1 MIRRLENSR
10 IVRLE
15 DSKIQTEQFGD
26 LQPCE
31 LKDPEFFRLIK
42 KWCIQK

>member
-1 MIRRLENSR
+1 MIRRLENSK
-10 IVRLE
+10 IVKLE

-31 LKDPEFFRLIK
+31 LKNPESFRPTK
-42 KWCIQK
+42 KLCIQK